1 MRNYVVEL
9 AYSHG
14 KCGGI
19 MEHLKKNENTE
30 KKQTLDSE
38 PKKEENKSKNIKNK
52 TADDPGKD
60 ILEALKKKK
69 VINLAAEEEAETEEA
84 VEEEQKKKGKQA
96 EEEIKY
102 PRYYDTDLFVGLT
115 SEIVEQRKEDNLVNK
130 VSDGKGKTV
139 MGIIFS
145 NFFTFFNML
154 YFVITILF
162 IVLKSYDN
170 LMFLTTIIPNLII
183 GIIQEIKAKRMMDKL
198 SLMSAPTTTVIRD
211 GEKLEIPVSEIV
223 LDDIIFYTAGKQ
235 ICADSIVLEG
245 FIEVNESLLTGEAD
259 AILKQPGDLLLS
271 GSFVVSGMA
280 VARVDKVGKDNYIE
294 KLSKDAKM
302 YLKPR
307 SEILRSLNGIIKFV
321 SLIIIPLAVMTYL
334 TSSKDEARDYLGFL
348 NKQGIIKAA
357 SSMLAM
363 IPAGLFLLTSMALF
377 VSVIRLARV
386 KTLVQEFYCIEMLAR
401 VNMLCLDKTGTI
413 TDGTM
418 RVTDCIEIKNPTDY
432 TIREII
438 GSMMQTFE
446 ETNPTADALI
456 NYFEKNT
463 VLKATDKIPFSSK
476 RKFSAVTFGDIGTF
490 VLGAPEF
497 VLTSGFDR
505 IAAKVER
512 YAAQGNRVLLLGLT
526 KSKVKPDETPRGV
539 TPVCLII
546 LEDHIRDDAIET
558 IEYFKQNGVDIKV
571 ISGDNP
577 VTVSK
582 IALRAGIEGAERYIS
597 LAGLTDDE
605 VRDSVFEY
613 NVFGR
618 VSPEQKRILI
628 KTLKEHKK
636 TVAMTGDGVN
646 DILALK
652 EADCSIAM
660 ASGSE
665 AARYV
670 SHLVLMDSNFSSMPR
685 VVQEGRRVINNI
697 QKTSTLYLVKTL
709 FSILLTIM
717 YIILG
722 TQTGAIRM
730 PYPFS
735 AKNLYLIEWFA
746 IGIPSFFLALQPNR
760 ELVQGK
766 FLPNVVKSVLP
777 GALTV
782 VILHLLLNFIRI
794 LPGFEGL
801 HANNAVFTT
810 ILTIVTTAVMLFVLM
825 QSSQPLNWWRKTI
838 FVLMII
844 CCFLV
849 GTNTVPVTNMELTFR
864 RGIEEYDY
872 TLTVGAWEEWYLNG
886 MPTEVKAIL
895 RPEIEFENQN
905 TYLRP
910 VISTDENNVWCL
922 DGIPTGIKVRDVEK
936 LALKVEGGY
945 WVLNGTVTK
954 TRAYNQPEIEYSGA
968 DGYICPELTI
978 YRGYW
983 RLDGISSGIKVT
995 DVEKNMIL
1003 SVKDGNWHI
1012 NGEDTD
1018 IKAKEIINENEYVL
1032 PEITK
1037 VKFEGDI
1044 YYALDGVRTNVLVD
1058 DEGVRQLQVSENGY
1072 WIINGI
1078 ETNVKAEKNGE
1089 KVVDDD
1095 YLLPIVDIDGSG
1107 NYTINNIRTSIKAE
1121 NNLYITEI
1129 FITLFLVQLIYPL
1142 MKLISLI
1149 MKKLRLSN

>member
-334 TSSKDEARDYLGFL
+334 TSSRDAPRDYLGFL

-386 KTLVQEFYCIEMLAR
+386 KTLVQELYCIEMLAR

-810 ILTIVTTAVMLFVLM
+810 ILTIVTTAVMLFVLL

-995 DVEKNMIL
+995 GVGKNMIL

>member
-334 TSSKDEARDYLGFL
+334 TSSAKGPRDYLGFL

-386 KTLVQEFYCIEMLAR
+386 KTLVQELYCIEMLAR

-995 DVEKNMIL
+995 GVGKNMIL

-1037 VKFEGDI
+1037 VKFEGAI

>member
-334 TSSKDEARDYLGFL
+334 TSSRDAPRDYLGFL

-386 KTLVQEFYCIEMLAR
+386 KTLVQELYCIEMLAR

-760 ELVQGK
+760 ELVQGR

-995 DVEKNMIL
+995 GVEENMIL

-1037 VKFEGDI
+1037 VKFEGAI

>member
-334 TSSKDEARDYLGFL
+334 TSSAKGPRDYLGFL

-386 KTLVQEFYCIEMLAR
+386 KTLVQELYCIEMLAR

-730 PYPFS
+730 SYPFS

-760 ELVQGK
+760 ELVQGR

-995 DVEKNMIL
+995 GVGKNMIL

>member
-334 TSSKDEARDYLGFL
+334 TSSAKGPRDYLGFL

-386 KTLVQEFYCIEMLAR
+386 KTLVQELYCIEMLAR
-401 VNMLCLDKTGTI
+401 VNVLCLDKTGTI

-730 PYPFS
+730 SYPFS

-760 ELVQGK
+760 ELVQGR

-995 DVEKNMIL
+995 GVGKNMIL

>member
-334 TSSKDEARDYLGFL
+334 TSSRDAPRDYLGFL

-386 KTLVQEFYCIEMLAR
+386 KTLVQELYCIEMLAR

-577 VTVSK
+577 VTVSE

-730 PYPFS
+730 SYPFS

-810 ILTIVTTAVMLFVLM
+810 ILTIVTTAVMLFVLL

-995 DVEKNMIL
+995 GVGKNMIL

>member
-334 TSSKDEARDYLGFL
+334 TSSRDAPRDYLGFL

-386 KTLVQEFYCIEMLAR
+386 KTLVQELYCIEMLAR

-995 DVEKNMIL
+995 SVEENMIL

>member
-334 TSSKDEARDYLGFL
+334 TSSRDAPRDYLGFL

-386 KTLVQEFYCIEMLAR
+386 KTLVQELYCIEMLAR

-760 ELVQGK
+760 ELVQGR

-810 ILTIVTTAVMLFVLM
+810 ILTIVTTAVMLFVLL

-995 DVEKNMIL
+995 GVEENMIL

-1037 VKFEGDI
+1037 VKFEGAI

>member
-96 EEEIKY
+96 EEVIKY

-334 TSSKDEARDYLGFL
+334 TSSRDAPRDYLGFL

-386 KTLVQEFYCIEMLAR
+386 KTLVQELYCIEMLAR

-730 PYPFS
+730 SYPFS

-1037 VKFEGDI
+1037 VKFEGAI

>member
-334 TSSKDEARDYLGFL
+334 TSSRDAPRDYLGFL

-386 KTLVQEFYCIEMLAR
+386 KTLVQELYCIEMLAR

-810 ILTIVTTAVMLFVLM
+810 ILTIVTTAVMLFVLL

-995 DVEKNMIL
+995 GVGKNMIL

-1142 MKLISLI
+1142 MKLIFLI

>member
-334 TSSKDEARDYLGFL
+334 TSSANAPRDYLGFL

-386 KTLVQEFYCIEMLAR
+386 KTLVQELYCIEMLAR

-760 ELVQGK
+760 ELVQGR

-995 DVEKNMIL
+995 SVEENMIL

>member
-96 EEEIKY
+96 EEVIKY

-334 TSSKDEARDYLGFL
+334 TSSRDAPRDYLGFL

-386 KTLVQEFYCIEMLAR
+386 KTLVQELYCIEMLAR

-810 ILTIVTTAVMLFVLM
+810 ILTIVTTAVMLFVLL

-995 DVEKNMIL
+995 GVGKNMIL

-1037 VKFEGDI
+1037 VKFEGAI

>member
-334 TSSKDEARDYLGFL
+334 TSSRDAPRDYLGFL

-386 KTLVQEFYCIEMLAR
+386 KTLVQELYCIEMLAR

-730 PYPFS
+730 SYPFS

-995 DVEKNMIL
+995 GVGKNMIL

-1037 VKFEGDI
+1037 VKFEGAI

>member
-334 TSSKDEARDYLGFL
+334 TSSANAPRDYLGFL

-386 KTLVQEFYCIEMLAR
+386 KTLVQELYCIEMLAR

-995 DVEKNMIL
+995 GVEKNMIL

>member
-334 TSSKDEARDYLGFL
+334 TSSAKGPRDYLGFL

-386 KTLVQEFYCIEMLAR
+386 KTLVQELYCIEMLAR

-995 DVEKNMIL
+995 GVGKNMIL

>member
-96 EEEIKY
+96 EEVIKY

-334 TSSKDEARDYLGFL
+334 TSSRDAPRDYLGFL

-386 KTLVQEFYCIEMLAR
+386 KTLVQELYCIEMLAR

-995 DVEKNMIL
+995 GVGKNMIL

>member
-334 TSSKDEARDYLGFL
+334 TSSRDAPRDYLGFL

-386 KTLVQEFYCIEMLAR
+386 KTLVQELYCIEMLAR

-760 ELVQGK
+760 ELVQGR

-995 DVEKNMIL
+995 GVGKNMIL

-1037 VKFEGDI
+1037 VKFEGAI

>member
-96 EEEIKY
+96 EEVIKY

-115 SEIVEQRKEDNLVNK
+115 SEIVEQRKENNLVNK

-211 GEKLEIPVSEIV
+211 GEKLEIPVSEVV

-334 TSSKDEARDYLGFL
+334 TSSANAPRDYLGFL

-386 KTLVQEFYCIEMLAR
+386 KTLVQELYCIEMLAR

-730 PYPFS
+730 SYPFS

-810 ILTIVTTAVMLFVLM
+810 ILTIVTTAVMLFVLL

-995 DVEKNMIL
+995 GVEKNMIL

>member
-96 EEEIKY
+96 EEVIKY

-334 TSSKDEARDYLGFL
+334 TSSRDAPRDYLGFL

-386 KTLVQEFYCIEMLAR
+386 KTLVQELYCIEMLAR

-697 QKTSTLYLVKTL
+697 QKKSTLYLVKTL

-730 PYPFS
+730 SYPFS

-1037 VKFEGDI
+1037 VKFEGAI

>member
-334 TSSKDEARDYLGFL
+334 TSSRDAPRDYLGFL

-386 KTLVQEFYCIEMLAR
+386 KTLVQELYCIEMLAR

>member
-334 TSSKDEARDYLGFL
+334 TSSRDAPRDYLGFL

-386 KTLVQEFYCIEMLAR
+386 KTLVQELYCIEMLAR

-995 DVEKNMIL
+995 GVGKNMIL

-1037 VKFEGDI
+1037 VKFEGAI

>member
-334 TSSKDEARDYLGFL
+334 TSSRDAPRDYLGFL

-386 KTLVQEFYCIEMLAR
+386 KTLVQELYCIEMLAR

-730 PYPFS
+730 SYPFS

-760 ELVQGK
+760 ELVQGR

-995 DVEKNMIL
+995 GVGKNMIL

-1037 VKFEGDI
+1037 VKFEGAI

-1058 DEGVRQLQVSENGY
+1058 GEGVRQLQVSENGY

>member
-1 MRNYVVEL
+1 
-9 AYSHG
+9 
-14 KCGGI
+14 

-334 TSSKDEARDYLGFL
+334 TSSRDAPRDYLGFL

-386 KTLVQEFYCIEMLAR
+386 KTLVQELYCIEMLAR

-722 TQTGAIRM
+722 TQTGAISM
-730 PYPFS
+730 SYPFS

-995 DVEKNMIL
+995 GVEKNMIL

>member
-52 TADDPGKD
+52 TADNPGKD

-334 TSSKDEARDYLGFL
+334 TSSAKGPRDYLGFL

-386 KTLVQEFYCIEMLAR
+386 KTLVQELYCIEMLAR

-730 PYPFS
+730 SYPFS

-810 ILTIVTTAVMLFVLM
+810 ILTIVTTAVMLFVLL

-995 DVEKNMIL
+995 GVGKNMIL

-1037 VKFEGDI
+1037 VKFEGAI

-1149 MKKLRLSN
+1149 MKKIRLSN

>member
-334 TSSKDEARDYLGFL
+334 TSSRDAPRDYLGFL

-386 KTLVQEFYCIEMLAR
+386 KTLVQELYCIEMLAR

-760 ELVQGK
+760 ELVQGR

-995 DVEKNMIL
+995 GVEKNMIL

-1037 VKFEGDI
+1037 VKFEGAI

>member
-1 MRNYVVEL
+1 
-9 AYSHG
+9 
-14 KCGGI
+14 

-334 TSSKDEARDYLGFL
+334 TSSRDAPRDYLGFL

-386 KTLVQEFYCIEMLAR
+386 KTLVQELYCIEMLAR

-730 PYPFS
+730 SYPFS

-995 DVEKNMIL
+995 GVGKNMIL

>member
-96 EEEIKY
+96 EEVIKY

-115 SEIVEQRKEDNLVNK
+115 SEIVEQRKENNLVNK

-334 TSSKDEARDYLGFL
+334 TSSANAPRDYLGFL

-386 KTLVQEFYCIEMLAR
+386 KTLVQELYCIEMLAR

-730 PYPFS
+730 SYPFS

-810 ILTIVTTAVMLFVLM
+810 ILTIVTTAVMLFVLL

-995 DVEKNMIL
+995 GVEKNMIL

>member
-334 TSSKDEARDYLGFL
+334 TSSAKGPRDYLGFL

-386 KTLVQEFYCIEMLAR
+386 KTLVQELYCIEMLAR

-730 PYPFS
+730 SYPFS

-810 ILTIVTTAVMLFVLM
+810 ILTIVTTAVMLFVLL

-995 DVEKNMIL
+995 GVGKNMIL

-1037 VKFEGDI
+1037 VKFEGAI

>member
-1 MRNYVVEL
+1 
-9 AYSHG
+9 
-14 KCGGI
+14 

-334 TSSKDEARDYLGFL
+334 TSSRDAPRDYLGFL

-386 KTLVQEFYCIEMLAR
+386 KTLVQELYCIEMLAR

-810 ILTIVTTAVMLFVLM
+810 ILTIVTTAVMLFVLL

-995 DVEKNMIL
+995 GVGKNMIL

-1037 VKFEGDI
+1037 VKFEGAI

>member
-334 TSSKDEARDYLGFL
+334 TSSANAPRDYLGFL

-386 KTLVQEFYCIEMLAR
+386 KTLVQELYCIEMLAR

-810 ILTIVTTAVMLFVLM
+810 ILTIVTTAVMLFVLL

-995 DVEKNMIL
+995 GVEKNMIL

-1037 VKFEGDI
+1037 VKFEGAI

>member
-96 EEEIKY
+96 EEVIKY

-115 SEIVEQRKEDNLVNK
+115 SEIVEQRKENNLVNK

-211 GEKLEIPVSEIV
+211 GEKLEIPVSEVV

-334 TSSKDEARDYLGFL
+334 TSSANAPRDYLGFL

-386 KTLVQEFYCIEMLAR
+386 KTLVQELYCIEMLAR

-577 VTVSK
+577 VTVSE

-730 PYPFS
+730 SYPFS

-810 ILTIVTTAVMLFVLM
+810 ILTIVTTAVMLFVLL

-995 DVEKNMIL
+995 GVEKNMIL

>member
-1 MRNYVVEL
+1 
-9 AYSHG
+9 
-14 KCGGI
+14 

-334 TSSKDEARDYLGFL
+334 TSSRDAPRDYLGFL

-386 KTLVQEFYCIEMLAR
+386 KTLVQELYCIEMLAR

-995 DVEKNMIL
+995 GVEENMIL

-1037 VKFEGDI
+1037 VKFEGAI

>member
-334 TSSKDEARDYLGFL
+334 TSSANAPRDYLGFL

-386 KTLVQEFYCIEMLAR
+386 KTLVQELYCIEMLAR

-995 DVEKNMIL
+995 GVEENMIL

>member
-1 MRNYVVEL
+1 M
-9 AYSHG
+9 
-14 KCGGI
+14 
-19 MEHLKKNENTE
+19 
-30 KKQTLDSE
+30 
-38 PKKEENKSKNIKNK
+38 
-52 TADDPGKD
+52 
-60 ILEALKKKK
+60 KKKK
-69 VINLAAEEEAETEEA
+69 VINLAAEKKQKRKKQSKKTKEE
-84 VEEEQKKKGKQA
+84 GKQA

-115 SEIVEQRKEDNLVNK
+115 SDIVEQRKEDNLVNK

-334 TSSKDEARDYLGFL
+334 TSSADEARDYLGFL

-386 KTLVQEFYCIEMLAR
+386 KTLVQELYCIEMLAR

-582 IALRAGIEGAERYIS
+582 IALRAGIEVPKD
-597 LAGLTDDE
+597 T
-605 VRDSVFEY
+605 SVW
-613 NVFGR
+613 R
-618 VSPEQKRILI
+618 
-628 KTLKEHKK
+628 
-636 TVAMTGDGVN
+636 
-646 DILALK
+646 
-652 EADCSIAM
+652 
-660 ASGSE
+660 GS
-665 AARYV
+665 
-670 SHLVLMDSNFSSMPR
+670 
-685 VVQEGRRVINNI
+685 
-697 QKTSTLYLVKTL
+697 
-709 FSILLTIM
+709 
-717 YIILG
+717 
-722 TQTGAIRM
+722 RM
-730 PYPFS
+730 MKS
-735 AKNLYLIEWFA
+735 A
-746 IGIPSFFLALQPNR
+746 IPSLNTMFSGASLPNR
-760 ELVQGK
+760 
-766 FLPNVVKSVLP
+766 
-777 GALTV
+777 
-782 VILHLLLNFIRI
+782 
-794 LPGFEGL
+794 
-801 HANNAVFTT
+801 
-810 ILTIVTTAVMLFVLM
+810 
-825 QSSQPLNWWRKTI
+825 
-838 FVLMII
+838 
-844 CCFLV
+844 
-849 GTNTVPVTNMELTFR
+849 
-864 RGIEEYDY
+864 
-872 TLTVGAWEEWYLNG
+872 
-886 MPTEVKAIL
+886 
-895 RPEIEFENQN
+895 
-905 TYLRP
+905 
-910 VISTDENNVWCL
+910 
-922 DGIPTGIKVRDVEK
+922 
-936 LALKVEGGY
+936 
-945 WVLNGTVTK
+945 
-954 TRAYNQPEIEYSGA
+954 
-968 DGYICPELTI
+968 
-978 YRGYW
+978 
-983 RLDGISSGIKVT
+983 
-995 DVEKNMIL
+995 
-1003 SVKDGNWHI
+1003 
-1012 NGEDTD
+1012 
-1018 IKAKEIINENEYVL
+1018 NEY
-1032 PEITK
+1032 
-1037 VKFEGDI
+1037 
-1044 YYALDGVRTNVLVD
+1044 R
-1058 DEGVRQLQVSENGY
+1058 
-1072 WIINGI
+1072 
-1078 ETNVKAEKNGE
+1078 
-1089 KVVDDD
+1089 
-1095 YLLPIVDIDGSG
+1095 
-1107 NYTINNIRTSIKAE
+1107 
-1121 NNLYITEI
+1121 
-1129 FITLFLVQLIYPL
+1129 
-1142 MKLISLI
+1142 
-1149 MKKLRLSN
+1149 

>member
-386 KTLVQEFYCIEMLAR
+386 KTLVQELYCIEMLAR

-995 DVEKNMIL
+995 GVGKNMIL